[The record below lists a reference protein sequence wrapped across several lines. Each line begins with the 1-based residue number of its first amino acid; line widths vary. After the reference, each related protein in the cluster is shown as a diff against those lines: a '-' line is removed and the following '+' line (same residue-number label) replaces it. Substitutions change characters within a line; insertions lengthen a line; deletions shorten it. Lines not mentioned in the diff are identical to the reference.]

1 MARQPAE
8 QPAKAPPKDQ
18 RAPQTT
24 ASEDRLAE
32 TQQDSQENLEEQ
44 AKSEQSQR
52 DEELGASKQSRLEKA
67 AAKVQPAEGG
77 TPAGARAGHHAR
89 ADTQGGFMDQMSVRS
104 HADALEGHFVT
115 IDLQA
120 KGVQDAYK
128 DALLIRD
135 ADHARGEFNH
145 QGNYGVYV
153 EPLLRDPETG
163 IPVTAAVRLRDETN
177 ALVRVPYEALS
188 RSEPRGR

>member
-67 AAKVQPAEGG
+67 ASKVQPAEGG

-120 KGVQDAYK
+120 KGVRRRLQGRA
-128 DALLIRD
+128 
-135 ADHARGEFNH
+135 AD
-145 QGNYGVYV
+145 
-153 EPLLRDPETG
+153 P
-163 IPVTAAVRLRDETN
+163 RLRPRPR
-177 ALVRVPYEALS
+177 RVQPPGQLRRLRRAAAA
-188 RSEPRGR
+188 RPRDRHPSHGGGAAAR